1 MSSYHRHSNISPPAS
16 EAPPELQEEELKALL
31 LLWQENRAS
40 HQLRVQVLQLS
51 GFVSLSIRKLH
62 WTLSWD
68 FPLQH
73 ETTEIWRYFH
83 FDCEIVPS
91 NRNSFFVVVENF
103 PKTEKKTDNFKSE
116 TFFSFFS
123 DVATTSVPPTAT
135 QKPMTAPMT
144 TRQLVGVCCRRPT
157 PSSVP
162 QSCPRSEPAHPC
174 CYGGPCG
181 RVKERPRENCKPF
194 KTKNIITF
202 ITNVCFFSSP

>member
-73 ETTEIWRYFH
+73 ETTEI
-83 FDCEIVPS
+83 
-91 NRNSFFVVVENF
+91 
-103 PKTEKKTDNFKSE
+103 
-116 TFFSFFS
+116 
-123 DVATTSVPPTAT
+123 
-135 QKPMTAPMT
+135 
-144 TRQLVGVCCRRPT
+144 
-157 PSSVP
+157 
-162 QSCPRSEPAHPC
+162 
-174 CYGGPCG
+174 
-181 RVKERPRENCKPF
+181 
-194 KTKNIITF
+194 
-202 ITNVCFFSSP
+202 

>member
-83 FDCEIVPS
+83 FDCEIVPI

-103 PKTEKKTDNFKSE
+103 PKTEKKN
-116 TFFSFFS
+116 
-123 DVATTSVPPTAT
+123 
-135 QKPMTAPMT
+135 
-144 TRQLVGVCCRRPT
+144 RQLQIGDIFLIFFRCGNNFCASHRYAEAHDCTYDYKTAGRRLLQETNPIISA
-157 PSSVP
+157 PKLPKIWASS
-162 QSCPRSEPAHPC
+162 SMLLW
-174 CYGGPCG
+174 GPMRKG
-181 RVKERPRENCKPF
+181 EGKTEREL
-194 KTKNIITF
+194 
-202 ITNVCFFSSP
+202 